1 MDCEVA
7 VTRATQCR
15 STPRRAPSILL
26 STIFV
31 AAAAAVA
38 IFIAAQRLEPELH
51 EGRSLRALR
60 ALRGGGQAERIAPPA
75 APRRSTNEEEEE
87 EEPPGGFASRG
98 HGVTRSF
105 RTPSRKGTDLEELGE
120 PEALVAISD
129 RSEFLNKTVQRSYSL
144 KSPRPIAKIDTKL
157 YTSAVEQSAVRGS
170 GRVVRP
176 LAVEV
181 PLPADSVA
189 LRKSL
194 FERGD
199 VASPTSPRGNPTRDV
214 SGLNVGIASRISQWS
229 NKNEEGT
236 AKGSAAR
243 PSDIRPGD
251 VSTKKSIWES
261 KPSAGSPPE
270 KSAAAPSKGNPSGK
284 RFKFVM
290 VAPGKYEKVPIDSAA
305 GDNHFANGGG
315 SEHEE
320 SEQ

>member
-1 MDCEVA
+1 MA
-7 VTRATQCR
+7 
-15 STPRRAPSILL
+15 
-26 STIFV
+26 
-31 AAAAAVA
+31 
-38 IFIAAQRLEPELH
+38 
-51 EGRSLRALR
+51 
-60 ALRGGGQAERIAPPA
+60 
-75 APRRSTNEEEEE
+75 
-87 EEPPGGFASRG
+87 
-98 HGVTRSF
+98 
-105 RTPSRKGTDLEELGE
+105 
-120 PEALVAISD
+120 
-129 RSEFLNKTVQRSYSL
+129 
-144 KSPRPIAKIDTKL
+144 
-157 YTSAVEQSAVRGS
+157 SAVRGS
-170 GRVVRP
+170 GRAVRP

-290 VAPGKYEKVPIDSAA
+290 VAPGKYEKVPIDSVA
-305 GDNHFANGGG
+305 GDNHFANGDDVIACDVIACDVIPTDVIGCDVIVFDDITCDIIVIPSDVIG
-315 SEHEE
+315 CDVISCDVIGFDDITCDVIVIPSDVIGCDVIGCDVIPTDVITCDVIACDVIGFNDITCDVIVIPTTLEAVALDERRT
-320 SEQ
+320 